1 MKYLAAP
8 GTKGKPM
15 TTFFIYNTPSILPW
29 NPSGMSHLTVPVIP
43 ESQPTLPA
51 AAESHQG
58 IPGDPVLPV
67 EEPKQ
72 RSTSASHC
80 WKTAQDRCQHSV

>member
-1 MKYLAAP
+1 MSIFL
-8 GTKGKPM
+8 
-15 TTFFIYNTPSILPW
+15 IYKTLSILPW
-29 NPSGMSHLTVPVIP
+29 NHSGVSHLTVPVTP
-43 ESQPTLPA
+43 ASQPAPTA
-51 AAESHQG
+51 AAEEQSHQG
-58 IPGDPVLPV
+58 IPGDPVLPA